1 MIDRQFKREPHPLLA
16 QLGGHWD
23 KPFAKL
29 PKKLHAPVRGV
40 FSDAQWDRL
49 DAGRR
54 RLTVSE
60 LTDSLEFTKTH
71 RPGRT
76 DKPAALTVLR
86 PRGGSATETRPSGR
100 TDIKMTFQETRG
112 ENATASW
119 QESPVLDKCMERE
132 SIDQFTFKVLTGC
145 GVGRHGDFIVSSD
158 GVRPVPIDAVV
169 LDRLDDD
176 QREVIDELLAL
187 NLIFPCTPT
196 ELVVFVDA
204 AQGAFS
210 LPDGYAEKVRSQPAV
225 ADAAPARGAEQQSE
239 QIALSVQPV
248 GGPTKATLRQ
258 NAAVHKCMAEV
269 WNDYMLKQVRD
280 SALPEPK
287 KGEMYKEV
295 ANRMADVMGP
305 RKKTTLGMVASAARD
320 WVKPP
325 RPKLTVAKSVEP
337 PKRPVFKGAK

>member
-1 MIDRQFKREPHPLLA
+1 MTNPSYKKEPHPLLA

-54 RLTVSE
+54 RVTVSE

-76 DKPAALTVLR
+76 DKPAAFTVLR
-86 PRGGSATETRPSGR
+86 PRGGSVTETRPSGR
-100 TDIKMTFQETRG
+100 TDMKMSFQETRG
-112 ENATASW
+112 ENAAASW
-119 QESPVLDKCMERE
+119 EESPVLDKCMERE

-145 GVGRHGDFIVSSD
+145 GVGRHGDFIVSRD
-158 GVRPVPIDAVV
+158 GVHPVPIDAVV

-225 ADAAPARGAEQQSE
+225 AEAEKATTPTTATTRRGRKPPWHVVAMPYMK
-239 QIALSVQPV
+239 ALFKRGSFKSAKHFHSALLLHAGEPDS
-248 GGPTKATLRQ
+248 PFTKAGGHLFCTDAGTQ
-258 NAAVHKCMAEV
+258 VSDGTVGTKWAEI
-269 WNDYMLKQVRD
+269 R
-280 SALPEPK
+280 
-287 KGEMYKEV
+287 G
-295 ANRMADVMGP
+295 
-305 RKKTTLGMVASAARD
+305 T
-320 WVKPP
+320 
-325 RPKLTVAKSVEP
+325 
-337 PKRPVFKGAK
+337 

>member
-1 MIDRQFKREPHPLLA
+1 LKALEGVRIVIDRQFKREPHPLLA

-76 DKPAALTVLR
+76 DKPAAFTVLR
-86 PRGGSATETRPSGR
+86 PRGGSVTETRPSGR
-100 TDIKMTFQETRG
+100 TDMKMSFQETRG
-112 ENATASW
+112 ENAAASW
-119 QESPVLDKCMERE
+119 EESPVLDKCMERE

-145 GVGRHGDFIVSSD
+145 GVGRHGDFIVSRD
-158 GVRPVPIDAVV
+158 GVHPVPIDADV

-176 QREVIDELLAL
+176 QRELIDELLAL

-196 ELVVFVDA
+196 GLVAFVYA
-204 AQGAFS
+204 TEGAFT
-210 LPDGYAEKVRSQPAV
+210 LPEGYAEKVRSGSVV
-225 ADAAPARGAEQQSE
+225 ARAAPAQGAEASATVGRGVGE
-239 QIALSVQPV
+239 GAPAVPGWKMQIQIQATELVIRLRKS
-248 GGPTKATLRQ
+248 GASPTKQSILEPLARWCRDNQVLTDGKIFPSANYLRTH
-258 NAAVHKCMAEV
+258 VLGGKH
-269 WNDYMLKQVRD
+269 WD
-280 SALPEPK
+280 LP
-287 KGEMYKEV
+287 
-295 ANRMADVMGP
+295 N
-305 RKKTTLGMVASAARD
+305 
-320 WVKPP
+320 
-325 RPKLTVAKSVEP
+325 
-337 PKRPVFKGAK
+337 